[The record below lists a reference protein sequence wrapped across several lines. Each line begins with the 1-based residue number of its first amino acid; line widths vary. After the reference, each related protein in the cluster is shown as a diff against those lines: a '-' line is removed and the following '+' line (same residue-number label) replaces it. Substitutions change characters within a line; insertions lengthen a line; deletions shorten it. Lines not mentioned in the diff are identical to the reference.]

1 MRIVAL
7 LGVLLVLG
15 CDSGNGRYKFV
26 DQYTRLDTRTGELF
40 RMEVRRVAVA
50 DPAWDSIRD
59 SIYNANVSK
68 GELYASM
75 MVNKAALDR
84 QKWDT
89 VWVRVQPPV
98 RK

>member
-7 LGVLLVLG
+7 LATVLILA
-15 CDSGNGRYKFV
+15 CDSGNGRYVFV
-26 DQYTRLDTRTGELF
+26 DRYTRLDTRTGELL
-40 RMEVRRVAVA
+40 RMEFRSVA

-59 SIYNANVSK
+59 SIYNANVSQ